1 MGNPDFACLQSI
13 FKNNNTLGCFK
24 GLVAASATELVTL
37 HVLAY
42 ILNEPSWWI
51 SIGTPEIVQ
60 RWLSEMSNV
69 AATMDQPSLDMDM
82 VISLARHLADTSV
95 CTLDDGSIIV
105 PGPVVGTL
113 SSSNAIPMLLQARL
127 VAHTRILEDIP
138 EEHKDWLMTCRSTTT
153 MGTSDTAVSSDKNEL
168 SLVHPSLFCLY
179 YNHTMIKLDSRKNL
193 QRMQPPWS
201 QFVGSGNQIARVPNR
216 GITGPW
222 LTRSLRFQW
231 LPSEVVVSPSGVPTI
246 TSYINNLHPSHH
258 SELYQDITDIFQ
270 QFIPLFEKQ
279 VSLLMSLPSISRL
292 LTVNQSAD
300 SLNDLSS
307 SDSEE
312 SDDVSHG
319 STTDTSS
326 DSTNAPHTNIP
337 KANVS
342 FKGRRLQIIIKLSQI
357 HVSPNHPEY
366 IGEQWCFDGNA
377 NEAIVATGIYAYDV
391 SDMVTPPTIE
401 FRSPVTPRP
410 ENRSN
415 NAAGHILDRHGLAAG
430 SFTNQ
435 DLGSIVL
442 KQGQCVTYPN
452 ILQHRL
458 NPIRLLDPFKD
469 QCAHCKFLTFYLVD
483 PSKTIVS
490 TAAVPPQQIGWVTD
504 AMSCSECIPQLP
516 NEVLRLIAQYLP
528 GVVTASV
535 ARSRQTL
542 AMHEQIHIIGA
553 AINSRLERRTIAAE
567 TDDDSSEDLDDD
579 SSEDSDDDSNE
590 DSDDQ
595 SE

>member
-435 DLGSIVL
+435 DLG
-442 KQGQCVTYPN
+442 N
-452 ILQHRL
+452 
-458 NPIRLLDPFKD
+458 
-469 QCAHCKFLTFYLVD
+469 

-553 AINSRLERRTIAAE
+553 AINSRLERRIIAAE